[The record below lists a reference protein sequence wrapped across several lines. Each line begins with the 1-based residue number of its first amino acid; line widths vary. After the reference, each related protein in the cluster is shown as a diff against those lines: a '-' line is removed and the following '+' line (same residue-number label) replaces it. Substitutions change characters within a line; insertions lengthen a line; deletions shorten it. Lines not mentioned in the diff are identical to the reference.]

1 MNKSE
6 IIHKQKELIEQY
18 GSLFEKT
25 GLQPVAGR
33 IAGLLLVMDKETYTF
48 DEIVEEL
55 NISKSTASV
64 AIKTLLFSNE
74 IEYITHSG
82 DRKKYF
88 RTKITSI
95 EQGRK
100 DFISLIKRYKKLT
113 EEAYELKQN
122 KDSRVGSY
130 FSELLPKLDSYI
142 PKLEELD
149 DKLNKEI

>member
-18 GSLFEKT
+18 GILFEKT

>member
-6 IIHKQKELIEQY
+6 IINKQKELIEQY
-18 GSLFEKT
+18 GILFEKT